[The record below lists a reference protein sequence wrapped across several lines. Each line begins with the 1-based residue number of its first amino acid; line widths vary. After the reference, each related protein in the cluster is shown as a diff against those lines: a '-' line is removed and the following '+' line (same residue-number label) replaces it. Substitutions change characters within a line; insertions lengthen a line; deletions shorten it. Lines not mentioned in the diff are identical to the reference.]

1 MTCSLWKPDA
11 SCTRI
16 LVSDFSLMRS
26 SLILKLQLFQ
36 LPNLLLSWFQDGRTQ
51 KFFCGFHV
59 WNGGIIVYWE
69 NIHKPK
75 PVWTQ
80 FRLCYDQ
87 KATYNA
93 SHSFGERR
101 KMKLWVEPVFI
112 QLRFSLGESFLVF
125 RVIWVIPIHGLSFL
139 VNAAFSLILSSVSN
153 NSWIKRFFH
162 QQTNENIS
170 KTLFHF
176 STSSCWKECGL
187 PCECLLGRLLNT
199 KIS

>member
-1 MTCSLWKPDA
+1 MWWFFLVPFSFLFLFLIVLFQLSWIFKKQCWTCLWMTCSLWKPDA

-125 RVIWVIPIHGLSFL
+125 KVIWC
-139 VNAAFSLILSSVSN
+139 
-153 NSWIKRFFH
+153 NS
-162 QQTNENIS
+162 
-170 KTLFHF
+170 
-176 STSSCWKECGL
+176 
-187 PCECLLGRLLNT
+187 
-199 KIS
+199 